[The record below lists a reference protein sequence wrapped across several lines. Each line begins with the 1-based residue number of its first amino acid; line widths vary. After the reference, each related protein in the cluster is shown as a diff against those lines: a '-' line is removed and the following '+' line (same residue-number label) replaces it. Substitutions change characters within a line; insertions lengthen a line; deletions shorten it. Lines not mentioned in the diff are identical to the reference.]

1 MIQYGLYIDL
11 WRIIA
16 VIPVLKG
23 KILENESEYDELRR
37 RSKKS
42 VNTICV
48 IFSVILCLFIPPS
61 LIVGLLFCSDT
72 FMVYYISF
80 AVCDFVSIIIMIL
93 YIFGAYR
100 KKDKKSMGYV
110 LSPAI
115 VVMFIL
121 VLGSIAIYSA
131 MVFYISI
138 FYVMIAWNLPK
149 PLFIC
154 IFTFTLSLS
163 DFIVMRACIE
173 WFKAWR
179 FGWNAQTNSYA
190 ETEDESEETKIIDE
204 IMKKLYEKGV
214 VENDEVKKDNNS
226 KCEIAIKEK
235 VFKSDKS

>member
-1 MIQYGLYIDL
+1 
-11 WRIIA
+11 
-16 VIPVLKG
+16 
-23 KILENESEYDELRR
+23 
-37 RSKKS
+37 
-42 VNTICV
+42 
-48 IFSVILCLFIPPS
+48 
-61 LIVGLLFCSDT
+61 
-72 FMVYYISF
+72 
-80 AVCDFVSIIIMIL
+80 MIL

-138 FYVMIAWNLPK
+138 FYVMTAWNLPQ